1 MKKTIRLTE
10 SEFRNILNQSV
21 QDILNE
27 SRGNGYGL
35 SDNELKE
42 SIRPIVRECVKESYI
57 TEGKIKISNLVKKL
71 MQNDEFKKKAWEYL
85 NKNKDYN
92 GWSEQLQQIGDKKYT
107 TLDNLSDGSKRRIVT
122 QRLKD
127 QKIDFAPIAY
137 KLWPDMTQD
146 AARSWFSKK
155 VAGKKVS
162 FTDEEI
168 SQIFSLLNNTIS

>member
-1 MKKTIRLTE
+1 MKKIIRLTE
-10 SEFRNILNQSV
+10 SEFRNMLNQSV

-42 SIRPIVRECVKESYI
+42 NIRPIVRECVKESYI
-57 TEGKIKISNLVKKL
+57 SEGKIKVSTLVNKL
-71 MQNDEFKKKAWEYL
+71 MQNHKFKKEAWEYL

-107 TLDNLSDGSKRRIVT
+107 ALDNLSDGAKRRIVT
-122 QRLKD
+122 QKLKD
-127 QKIDFAPIAY
+127 EKYDYAPMAY
-137 KLWPDMTQD
+137 KLWPDMTED

-168 SQIFSLLNNTIS
+168 SALFSMLNNTIS